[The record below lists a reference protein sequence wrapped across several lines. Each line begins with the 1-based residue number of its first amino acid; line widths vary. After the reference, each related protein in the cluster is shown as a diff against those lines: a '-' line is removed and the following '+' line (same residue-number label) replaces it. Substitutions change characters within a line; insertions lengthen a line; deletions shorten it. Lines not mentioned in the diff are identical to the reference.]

1 MSTRFQVC
9 AWIAA
14 VGLVAPS
21 AAAAQDRTERDI
33 VDLIVREGPQ
43 ARAIRAETEATHRE
57 QLARLAYPNPSVTY
71 SREGAGF
78 TEFFQAEQSL
88 PVFGVRGALARAGLA
103 ATAAAEAERD
113 ARLWQLRSQ
122 AATVLARLAAEQ
134 VRLDATRAL
143 VRQIEGLTAI
153 LRTRER
159 EGEGSRFDRLRAE
172 VELRDT
178 RLLVTEAAAAVAEA
192 RATLTSMLPDGA
204 SVTRI
209 VASPD
214 APAPAM
220 TRETLVARATTARAE
235 LRALHQLAQRA
246 TFEAEAARRS
256 RLPSP
261 NVFGGLKRAD
271 GAEGRERGGVIGLS
285 LAIPLFDTGAR
296 ESARWS
302 AEGARIEAE
311 RLAIERRIRGE
322 IGGALEVLVLRQG
335 AVTLAQPEAVDE
347 LVQIAEVAYREGE
360 VGILELLD
368 SVRTASRARMRLIDT
383 RLDARLAE
391 IALERAVGETLWP

>member
-14 VGLVAPS
+14 VGLLAPF

-43 ARAIRAETEATHRE
+43 ARAIRAETEVAHRE
-57 QLARLAYPNPSVTY
+57 QLARLAFPNPAVTY

-88 PVFGVRGALARAGLA
+88 PLFGVRGALARAGVA
-103 ATAAAEAERD
+103 ANAAAEAERD

-122 AATVLARLAAEQ
+122 AATIVARLSAEQ
-134 VRLDATRAL
+134 ARLDATRAL
-143 VRQIEGLTAI
+143 VREMEGLLAI

-178 RLLVTEAAAAVAEA
+178 RLLVTEAAAAVADA
-192 RATLTSMLPDGA
+192 RATLTSMLPEGA
-204 SVTRI
+204 SVTQI
-209 VASPD
+209 VASPE
-214 APAPAM
+214 APALAL
-220 TRETLVARATTARAE
+220 TSETLVTRATTARAE
-235 LRALHQLAQRA
+235 LRALRQSAQRA
-246 TFEAEAARRS
+246 TFESEAARRS

-271 GAEGRERGGVIGLS
+271 AADGRERGGLIGLS
-285 LAIPLFDTGAR
+285 LSIPLFDTGAR

-311 RLAIERRIRGE
+311 RVALERRIRGE
-322 IGGALEVLVLRQG
+322 IAGALEVLSRRQS
-335 AVTLAQPEAVDE
+335 AVALAQPNADDE
-347 LVQIAEVAYREGE
+347 LVQIAGIAYREGE

-383 RLDARLAE
+383 RLNARLAE

>member
-9 AWIAA
+9 AWIAV
-14 VGLVAPS
+14 VGLLPF

-43 ARAIRAETEATHRE
+43 ARAIRAETEVAHRE

-88 PVFGVRGALARAGLA
+88 PLFGVRGALAGAGVA
-103 ATAAAEAERD
+103 ANAAAEAERD
-113 ARLWQLRSQ
+113 ARVWQLRSQ
-122 AATVLARLAAEQ
+122 AATVVARLAAEQ
-134 VRLDATRAL
+134 ARLDATRAL
-143 VRQIEGLTAI
+143 VREMEGLLAI

-172 VELRDT
+172 TELRDT
-178 RLLVTEAAAAVAEA
+178 RLLVTEAAAAVADA
-192 RATLTSMLPDGA
+192 RATLTSMLPEGA

-209 VASPD
+209 VASPA
-214 APAPAM
+214 APALAL
-220 TRETLVARATTARAE
+220 TSETLVARATTARAE
-235 LRALHQLAQRA
+235 LRALRQSAQRA
-246 TFEAEAARRS
+246 TFESEAARRS

-261 NVFGGLKRAD
+261 SVFGGLKRAD
-271 GAEGRERGGVIGLS
+271 GADGRESGGLIGLS
-285 LAIPLFDTGAR
+285 LSIPLFDTGAR

-311 RLAIERRIRGE
+311 RVALERRIRRE
-322 IGGALEVLVLRQG
+322 IAGALEVLSLRQS
-335 AVTLAQPEAVDE
+335 AVALAQPNADDE
-347 LVQIAEVAYREGE
+347 LVPIAGVAYREGE

-383 RLDARLAE
+383 RLNARLAE